1 MQDAP
6 EERAGAKA
14 LPNEPVYETF
24 VLPWKGQ
31 ALTLRWCVQWFG
43 DVTAHL
49 EIVTDDRSPH
59 PISETGY
66 RSHFVHRQVVEVY
79 SSGGRKRVGGAGG
92 AGGEVKSVGSCF
104 RFGG

>member
-6 EERAGAKA
+6 AERAGDRT

-49 EIVTDDRSPH
+49 EVATDDRSPH

-66 RSHFVHRQVVEVY
+66 RSHFTHRQVVEER
-79 SSGGRKRVGGAGG
+79 GGPEAFVRAWLEEVDD
-92 AGGEVKSVGSCF
+92 GEPVQLSLF
-104 RFGG
+104 

>member
-6 EERAGAKA
+6 EERGGARA

-66 RSHFVHRQVVEVY
+66 RSHFVHRQVVEEQ
-79 SSGGRKRVGGAGG
+79 GGPEAFVRAWLE
-92 AGGEVKSVGSCF
+92 EVDDGKPVQLSLF
-104 RFGG
+104 